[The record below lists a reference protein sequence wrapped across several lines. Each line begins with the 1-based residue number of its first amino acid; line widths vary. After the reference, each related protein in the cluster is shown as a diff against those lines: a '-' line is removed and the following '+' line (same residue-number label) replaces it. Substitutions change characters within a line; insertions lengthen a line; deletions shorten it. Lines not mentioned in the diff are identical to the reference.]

1 MKKTFTIIILTY
13 FLFTLNI
20 NRALTQETK
29 SQEENILKIG
39 VLVPLKG
46 AQKKIGKIVLNSAK
60 LALQDIDDKNLK
72 IYPGDIGD
80 TLEKKNAAL
89 TYLKN
94 TGVKIVIG
102 PILYENLENLEKY
115 EEIIFLSLT
124 NNSKKYSKNVINF
137 GVNIESQMRKIN
149 SYLKKNEYK
158 KTILLY
164 PDNRFLDFIE
174 NSNEIKK
181 HAYFKTINYETDP
194 KKITS
199 QIEKITNYKQRKIN
213 LESRIKKIKNSKKIE
228 DQNELKQ
235 LLLRDTLGKIKF
247 DSVVIIDFGDRL
259 KSILNSFLF
268 VDVTNENATFLSAN
282 QWFDENL
289 FTERSSEKLLFPSID
304 REKFDTFRK
313 KYFNEY
319 DSPANNL
326 SVLAYD
332 AIGIIN
338 YIWSKNKG
346 FKIKDFNNIEFSG
359 MQGNFTIDK
368 NINYQNL
375 KLYQIENKKFN
386 KID

>member
-20 NRALTQETK
+20 NRAFTQEAA
-29 SQEENILKIG
+29 SQEENILKVG

-46 AQKKIGKIVLNSAK
+46 AQKKIGKVVLNSVK
-60 LALQDIDDKNLK
+60 LALQDIDSKNLK
-72 IYPGDIGD
+72 IYPVDIGN

-89 TYLKN
+89 THLKN
-94 TGVKIVIG
+94 AGVKIVIG
-102 PILYENLENLEKY
+102 PILYQDLENLEKH

-124 NNSKKYSKNVINF
+124 NSSKKYSKNVINL
-137 GVNIESQMRKIN
+137 GVNIDSQMRKIN
-149 SYLKKNEYK
+149 SYLKENEYK

-164 PDNRFLDFIE
+164 PDNHFLDFIE

-181 HAYFKTINYETDP
+181 YSYFKTINYETDP

-213 LESRIKKIKNSKKIE
+213 LEARIKKIENSEKIE
-228 DQNELKQ
+228 DQNELKR
-235 LLLRDTLGKIKF
+235 LLLKDTLGKINF
-247 DSVVIIDFGDRL
+247 DSVVIIDFGERL

-268 VDVTNENATFLSAN
+268 VDVTHERATFISAN
-282 QWFDENL
+282 QWFNENL

-304 REKFDTFRK
+304 MEKFDTLRK
-313 KYFNEY
+313 KYFNQY
-319 DSPANNL
+319 NSPANNL

-332 AIGIIN
+332 AVGIVN
-338 YIWSKNKG
+338 YIWNKNKN

-359 MQGNFTIDK
+359 MQGNFIINE

-375 KLYQIENKKFN
+375 KLYQIKDKKFN

>member
-20 NRALTQETK
+20 NRALAQETE

-46 AQKKIGKIVLNSAK
+46 TQKKIGKIVLNSAK
-60 LALQDIDDKNLK
+60 LALQDIDAENLK
-72 IYPGDIGD
+72 IYPVDIGN
-80 TLEKKNAAL
+80 TLEKKNTAL

-94 TGVKIVIG
+94 TGVRIIIG
-102 PILYENLENLEKY
+102 PILYDNLENLEKY
-115 EEIIFLSLT
+115 EEIIFISLT

-137 GVNIESQMRKIN
+137 GVNIDSQMSKIN

-181 HAYFKTINYETDP
+181 HDYFKTINYETDP

-213 LESRIKKIKNSKKIE
+213 LKSRIKKIENSEKIE
-228 DQNELKQ
+228 DQNELKR
-235 LLLRDTLGKIKF
+235 LLLRDTLGKINF

-268 VDVTNENATFLSAN
+268 VDVTYENAAFLSAN

-289 FTERSSEKLLFPSID
+289 FTERSSEKLLFP
-304 REKFDTFRK
+304 
-313 KYFNEY
+313 
-319 DSPANNL
+319 L
-326 SVLAYD
+326 
-332 AIGIIN
+332 
-338 YIWSKNKG
+338 
-346 FKIKDFNNIEFSG
+346 
-359 MQGNFTIDK
+359 
-368 NINYQNL
+368 
-375 KLYQIENKKFN
+375 
-386 KID
+386 

>member
-20 NRALTQETK
+20 NRAFTQEAA
-29 SQEENILKIG
+29 SQEVNILKVG

-46 AQKKIGKIVLNSAK
+46 AEKKIGKVVLNSVK
-60 LALQDIDDKNLK
+60 LALQDIDSKNLK
-72 IYPGDIGD
+72 IYPVNIGN

-89 TYLKN
+89 THLKN
-94 TGVKIVIG
+94 VGVKIVIG
-102 PILYENLENLEKY
+102 PILYQDLENLEKH

-124 NNSKKYSKNVINF
+124 NSSKKYSKNVINL
-137 GVNIESQMRKIN
+137 GVNIDSQMRKIN
-149 SYLKKNEYK
+149 SYLKENEYK

-164 PDNRFLDFIE
+164 PDNHFLDFIE

-181 HAYFKTINYETDP
+181 YSYFKTINYETDP

-213 LESRIKKIKNSKKIE
+213 LEARIKKIENSEKIE
-228 DQNELKQ
+228 DQNELKR
-235 LLLRDTLGKIKF
+235 LLLKDTLGKINF
-247 DSVVIIDFGDRL
+247 DSVVIIVFGERL

-268 VDVTNENATFLSAN
+268 VDVTHENATFISAN
-282 QWFDENL
+282 QWFNENL

-304 REKFDTFRK
+304 MEKFDTLRK
-313 KYFNEY
+313 KYFNQY
-319 DSPANNL
+319 NSPANNL

-332 AIGIIN
+332 AVGIVN
-338 YIWSKNKG
+338 YIWNKNKN

-359 MQGNFTIDK
+359 MQGNFIINE

-375 KLYQIENKKFN
+375 KLYQIKDKKFN

>member
-20 NRALTQETK
+20 NRAFTQEAA
-29 SQEENILKIG
+29 SQEENILKVG

-46 AQKKIGKIVLNSAK
+46 AEKKIGKVVLNSVK
-60 LALQDIDDKNLK
+60 LALQDIDSKNLK
-72 IYPGDIGD
+72 IYPVDIGN

-89 TYLKN
+89 THLKN

-102 PILYENLENLEKY
+102 PILYQDLENLEKH

-124 NNSKKYSKNVINF
+124 NSSKKYSKNVINL
-137 GVNIESQMRKIN
+137 GVNIDSQMRKIN
-149 SYLKKNEYK
+149 SYLKENEYK

-164 PDNRFLDFIE
+164 PDNHFLDFIE

-181 HAYFKTINYETDP
+181 YSYFKTINYETDP

-213 LESRIKKIKNSKKIE
+213 LEARIKKIENSEKIE
-228 DQNELKQ
+228 DQNELKR
-235 LLLRDTLGKIKF
+235 LLLKDTLGKINF
-247 DSVVIIDFGDRL
+247 DSVVIIDFGERL

-268 VDVTNENATFLSAN
+268 VDVTHENATFISAN
-282 QWFDENL
+282 QWFNENL

-304 REKFDTFRK
+304 MEKFDTLRK
-313 KYFNEY
+313 KYFNQY
-319 DSPANNL
+319 NSPANNL

-332 AIGIIN
+332 AVGIVN
-338 YIWSKNKG
+338 YIWNKNKN

-359 MQGNFTIDK
+359 MQGNFIINE

-375 KLYQIENKKFN
+375 KLYQIKDKKFN